1 MKVPGRLSGWCSRVT
16 AGETPCGWFGCRR
29 GQAARQRFLRAR
41 PSLETTHRQR
51 DLPDAKMRCAI
62 IAPRHAFVMQLD
74 AVLPPN
80 FCAAFALRIFIPHF
94 SRVAVARAVG
104 PAGPCT
110 IIVTILNATAR
121 AAIAPSRAETRCR
134 IT

>member
-1 MKVPGRLSGWCSRVT
+1 MKVPGRLHGRCSRVT

-41 PSLETTHRQR
+41 PSLETTHYPREQ
-51 DLPDAKMRCAI
+51 PDTKIRCAI

-74 AVLPPN
+74 AALPPN
-80 FCAAFALRIFIPHF
+80 FCAAFAIRIFIPRF
-94 SRVAVARAVG
+94 SRVAVARAIR

-121 AAIAPSRAETRCR
+121 AAIASSRAETRCR